1 MRTGFIGAGKVGTSL
16 GKLFSENGIRV
27 IGYYSRHIESAR
39 EASLF
44 TNTLCYDDTE
54 KLIQDSDTIFL
65 TVPDGVIAEV
75 FQSIRK
81 FDIGGKV
88 IAHCSGSLS
97 AQEAFQGIEETG
109 ARGISVHPLFPVSDR
124 FSVWQ
129 ELTDAFFCLEG
140 DEEKVKCWDEMLI
153 SAGLKVKR
161 LLPGTKV
168 TYHAAC
174 AVVSNLVCA
183 LAAESLK
190 LMHRSGFTQE
200 EALLALAPLMR
211 SNLEHILESGPAAA
225 LTGPV
230 ERNDISTVEKH
241 LRCFDSKNERMIYAL
256 LSQELVLLA
265 KERHPERD
273 CSLLDAMLSKAL

>member
-1 MRTGFIGAGKVGTSL
+1 MGTSL
-16 GKLFSENGIRV
+16 GRLFSENGIRV
-27 IGYYSRHIESAR
+27 IGYYSRHIESSQ

-44 TNTLCYDDTE
+44 TNTLCYDDIE

-75 FQSIRK
+75 FQSIQK

-97 AQEAFQGIEETG
+97 AREAFPGIEESG
-109 ARGISVHPLFPVSDR
+109 ACGISIHPLFPVSDR

-140 DEEKVKCWDEMLI
+140 DEEMVKCWEEILVNV
-153 SAGLKVKR
+153 GLKVKR

-168 TYHAAC
+168 TYHTAC
-174 AVVSNLVCA
+174 TVASNFVCA

-190 LMHRSGFTQE
+190 LMRRSGFTQE
-200 EALLALAPLMR
+200 EALQALAPLMK
-211 SNLEHILESGPAAA
+211 SNLEHILGNGPAAA

-230 ERNDISTVEKH
+230 ERGDISTIEKH
-241 LRCFDSKNERMIYAL
+241 LRCFESRDERITYAL
-256 LSQELVLLA
+256 LSRELLQLA
-265 KERHPERD
+265 GERHPERD
-273 CSLLDAMLSKAL
+273 CSLLDAVLRRAL